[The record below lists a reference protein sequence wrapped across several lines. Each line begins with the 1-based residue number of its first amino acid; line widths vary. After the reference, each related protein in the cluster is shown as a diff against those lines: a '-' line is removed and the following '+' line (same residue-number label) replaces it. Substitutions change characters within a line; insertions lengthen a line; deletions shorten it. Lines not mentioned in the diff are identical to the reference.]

1 MRFLILNF
9 LLFTNLIY
17 SQSDILYKKSLK
29 CLEKNKIDSA
39 AYYYRKAYKV
49 SPSSNSRYNVSYSK
63 ILKILGKPDSSY
75 IYLDKAEKEI
85 KKNKVSDSILLIYA
99 LKAELS
105 RSTVSKALND
115 QTISDSELFFEI
127 NKNKFR
133 NIDIVAYYLNR
144 KMASFNAFHNSRDT
158 TQLIFDI
165 ANDILKLESKIQNK
179 EVVAYTLNEIAQVYE
194 YRINEERSLEYYE
207 KANQYSK
214 TNQLNSALIDNT
226 LNYAR
231 YVQIKEKDLNKAI
244 SILLSEEPVVK
255 LNSDVNQVTIFYE
268 YLCDLFAANKEF
280 ENAYEYYKKMAIKR
294 LEIERNKSNLYIKDL
309 EFENKI
315 NNKQNELNLQKQ
327 KLEDAKKTQHLF
339 YLIVLMILV
348 GVLVLVFYNK
358 KINKKNKELEHLSSE
373 NEFLL
378 SEANHRINNNLQL
391 ITILIS
397 EEIKKEN
404 KNETSGIKKILS
416 KVESIATLHRH
427 LYKSKNKKKINIQ
440 EYLSEIK
447 NNFQELF
454 EVHNIKEQFN
464 VESFEIETDVAMY
477 LGLLLTELYI
487 NTIKHAF
494 PEKQLKKEIEFK
506 LIIKENNLIFTYQN
520 NGENSMDKNNAPKL
534 VSKICRQL
542 KVNCEIE
549 TSKGFQFQFFK
560 NIE

>member
-1 MRFLILNF
+1 MRFLILTF
-9 LLFTNLIY
+9 LLLTNIIH
-17 SQSDILYKKSLK
+17 SQSDILYEKSLNY
-29 CLEKNKIDSA
+29 LEKNEIDSA
-39 AYYYRKAYKV
+39 AYYFRKAYKK
-49 SPSSNSRYNVSYSK
+49 SPISNSKYDVSYSK

-75 IYLDKAEKEI
+75 FYLDKAEKEI
-85 KKNKVSDSILLIYA
+85 KKNNIPDSILLIYA

-115 QTISDSELFFEI
+115 QTISDSELFYKV

-133 NIDIVAYYLNR
+133 NIDIVAYYFNR
-144 KMASFNAFHNSRDT
+144 KMASFNAFHSNSKDT

-165 ANDILKLESKIQNK
+165 ANDILKLESKIKNK

-194 YRINEERSLEYYE
+194 YRINGERSLEYYE

-255 LNSDVNQVTIFYE
+255 LNSDVNQVTMFYE

-315 NNKQNELNLQKQ
+315 NSKQNELNLEKQ

-339 YLIVLMILV
+339 YLIVLMILI

-427 LYKSKNKKKINIQ
+427 LYKSENKKKINIQ

-464 VESFEIETDVAMY
+464 VESYEIETDVAMY

-520 NGENSMDKNNAPKL
+520 NGENSMDKKNAPKL

-560 NIE
+560 NI